1 MKTLLSE
8 APIALRGL
16 TARVS
21 NTVDS
26 ISTEASLRLL
36 LMIKMVCPPATG
48 TKAGNHTEEQGAER
62 SEVIF

>member
-21 NTVDS
+21 NTDS